1 MNFFV
6 VGLSHKTAPV
16 ELREQFAVKAANLVS
31 SSHRLKIEEGIDEI
45 VLLSTCNRV
54 EMYLASRHEAGRASS
69 ALPLLYDGSP
79 DLRAHNYVLRNLD
92 ALRHLFRVA
101 AGLDSLVLG
110 ETEITG
116 QVKKA
121 YEIARTS
128 RHTGATLNRVFQ
140 KAFQVVKEVR
150 THTLIGRGA
159 TSVGSVAAEIADRI
173 FPHDLTGQPVLII
186 GAGQMAG
193 ACVRHLSKK
202 GERPIMVSNRSFDR
216 AVELAGDFGGRAVRF
231 EDYLTAM
238 AGADIVV
245 AATGSP
251 DILLNYGAVREVMIR
266 RRNRPLLLIDIS
278 VPRNIDAEVQRL
290 DNVFLYN
297 IDDLDEI
304 VREHVHNREQDL
316 AVCNRIIE
324 SEATKLLEKL
334 SHREAQSHEPGIRF
348 KPDSLFSGAGTPS
361 LWASCLTTTPGKRRN
376 LGLWTF

>member
-1 MNFFV
+1 MTFFV

-16 ELREQFAVKAANLVS
+16 ELREQFAMKAANLAS
-31 SSHRLKIEEGIDEI
+31 CSRRLKIEEGIDEI

-54 EMYLASRHEAGRASS
+54 EIYLTSRHEAGRVSS
-69 ALPLLYDGSP
+69 VFQSLYDGSP
-79 DLRAHNYVLRNLD
+79 DLRAHSYIHRDLD

-101 AGLDSLVLG
+101 AGLDSMVLG

-116 QVKKA
+116 QVKEA
-121 YEIARTS
+121 YEIARAS
-128 RHTGATLNRVFQ
+128 RLTGATLNRVFQ

-159 TSVGSVAAEIADRI
+159 TSVGSVAAELAGRI
-173 FPHDLTGQPVLII
+173 FPHDLPGQPVIII

-202 GERPIMVSNRSFDR
+202 GERSIMVANRSFDR
-216 AVELAGDFGGRAVRF
+216 AVKLAGDFGGHAVRF

-238 AGADIVV
+238 ASADIVV

-251 DILLNYGAVREVMIR
+251 DTLLNYGDLREVMIR

-304 VREHVHNREQDL
+304 VREHVQDREQDL
-316 AVCNRIIE
+316 AVCNQIIE
-324 SEATKLLEKL
+324 TGATKLLERL
-334 SHREAQSHEPGIRF
+334 SHREEQCHEPGIRF
-348 KPDSLFSGAGTPS
+348 KPDSLFSGAPV
-361 LWASCLTTTPGKRRN
+361 
-376 LGLWTF
+376 LGG